1 MTGDIW
7 ETDRALLG
15 VGADTGETPEAMFVK
30 EYVSHGDAMLA
41 CSRAGMQDARYRLS
55 VMAERVL
62 ARPEIQDAIRA
73 HRLATAGLPKV
84 VTEYTRDLLLDDMQ
98 RIAEAAEEDGNWN
111 SAISAK
117 KLQAQLAG
125 LLTQEVNVTHRM
137 AVNELSDEQ
146 LMKIVS
152 GREVELSAPA
162 PMPPPI
168 TMRKIGRPLTVTV
181 DAVSSDE

>member
-1 MTGDIW
+1 
-7 ETDRALLG
+7 
-15 VGADTGETPEAMFVK
+15 
-30 EYVSHGDAMLA
+30 
-41 CSRAGMQDARYRLS
+41 
-55 VMAERVL
+55 
-62 ARPEIQDAIRA
+62 
-73 HRLATAGLPKV
+73 
-84 VTEYTRDLLLDDMQ
+84 LLLDDMQ

-152 GREVELSAPA
+152 GREVMDAPA

-181 DAVSSDE
+181 DAVSASDE